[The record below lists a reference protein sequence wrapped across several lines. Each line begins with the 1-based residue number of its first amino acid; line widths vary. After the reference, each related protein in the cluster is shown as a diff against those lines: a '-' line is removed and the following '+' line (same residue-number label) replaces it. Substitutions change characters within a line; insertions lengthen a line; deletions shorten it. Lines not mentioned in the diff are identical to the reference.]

1 MFNRVKQIF
10 RAVKSAVYT
19 GAAYLSLGPVSWPNR
34 DFDNFA
40 KEAYL
45 KNLISYRC
53 IDMIAKSVSSVPWS
67 IKKVTADGDVE
78 VLNHPFVSVMRRP
91 NPMQSWQ
98 QWLYNTISYYLLDG
112 NSFLLRVGPTS
123 GVNQKTVRE
132 LYCLRPTQM
141 KILKNENTNDI
152 TGYEYQKTA
161 NLILTYDIDP
171 ISGQCDVIHIKTFNP
186 LDDVWGVSPVEP
198 AAREIDTNNAAA
210 DWHKSLLDNQA
221 RPGMVLLFER
231 NLSDTQ
237 YDRLSKDMRD
247 KREGASNAGK
257 TLILEGAKDVKPYGF
272 SPSEMDFIEGNRDKA
287 RMIAS
292 AFGVPAQL
300 LGIRGDQ
307 TFANFEQART
317 IFWEDTV
324 IYYLNLI
331 KAELNAWL
339 FDNDEQIFLD
349 YDVEDVPALAY
360 RQEVKWKRANDA
372 SFITTNE
379 KREMTGY
386 GVVEGGDDILVQAS
400 LIPLGQEP
408 EVPEESPVTED
419 DEDDFDDQSNE

>member
-1 MFNRVKQIF
+1 
-10 RAVKSAVYT
+10 
-19 GAAYLSLGPVSWPNR
+19 
-34 DFDNFA
+34 
-40 KEAYL
+40 
-45 KNLISYRC
+45 
-53 IDMIAKSVSSVPWS
+53 
-67 IKKVTADGDVE
+67 
-78 VLNHPFVSVMRRP
+78 
-91 NPMQSWQ
+91 
-98 QWLYNTISYYLLDG
+98 
-112 NSFLLRVGPTS
+112 
-123 GVNQKTVRE
+123 
-132 LYCLRPTQM
+132 
-141 KILKNENTNDI
+141 
-152 TGYEYQKTA
+152 
-161 NLILTYDIDP
+161 
-171 ISGQCDVIHIKTFNP
+171 
-186 LDDVWGVSPVEP
+186 
-198 AAREIDTNNAAA
+198 
-210 DWHKSLLDNQA
+210 
-221 RPGMVLLFER
+221 MVLLFER

-237 YDRLSKDMRD
+237 YGRLSKDMRE

-339 FDNDEQIFLD
+339 FDNDDQIFLD
-349 YDVEDVPALAY
+349 YDIEDIPALAY

-408 EVPEESPVTED
+408 EMPEEPPATDD
-419 DEDDFDDQSNE
+419 DEDDFNDQSNE